1 MSSYN
6 THVHSVVKRQS
17 KLYVSYNP
25 LPHVTHTFRDI
36 LDTFE
41 RLGFDLRS
49 RVLVTD
55 LNPQLPD
62 IFGAVPEA
70 LVHI

>member
-6 THVHSVVKRQS
+6 THVHSVVK
-17 KLYVSYNP
+17 KLLKIFFSYNP